1 MRADSPRWHEVS
13 KSEFPHERAGLALVR
28 ELLPDRPPF
37 QAWSN
42 FEFRDR
48 QGKWHEVDLLVLG
61 ESRLHLVELKHYRGA
76 ISGNAY
82 TWQRNNRSEDSPLPS
97 ARRKAQRLASVV
109 KDALRELAPQL
120 GSRDI
125 PFIQESIFLHA
136 PDSRCQLPPGDR
148 TDLFG
153 LDGQQSRSGLP
164 SIAERLLE
172 PLGAR
177 RRPGLIDHDDLL
189 PALFERIG
197 FAQRRE
203 HVVGSWRLTGQPEAE
218 GVDWQEWPAEHRIA
232 RDRARI
238 RFMVTPPG
246 SSDAQRQASRQLV
259 EREYGLTRR
268 LQHDGLLLPRDLV
281 EDEIGVG
288 LVFPDDRE
296 AQRLDLWLDDQQ
308 GSASLN
314 AQVSVIRQLAEVL
327 AYAHRNHVVHRG
339 LTPAAVQVRSAD
351 TDVKVRLG
359 GWQVAGRDDPANAT
373 RPSHGASTRIMRALE
388 EEGSSDDPERRHA
401 EAYLAPEGRWDPT
414 ADRIRLDVFALGAVA
429 YHLVAGQPPATD
441 GADLRERLNRDG
453 GLDLTVDIPEVPGTL
468 RRLVLEAT
476 RPAVTRRLR
485 DMQAFLALLD
495 DVDREVSSPGA
506 GADGDPLEAAPGTL
520 IGQRFELLRRLGSG
534 STAVGLL
541 VKDRENGDERRVL
554 KVARDDSAARRLVD
568 EAEVLLT
575 LRPKA
580 HPRIVRLSD
589 EQILRVGRR
598 TALLLESAGDET
610 LADALRERTRLSLDL
625 LDRWGTDV
633 LEALVG
639 LDKAGVDHR
648 DIKPAN
654 LGIREQRSDRAK
666 HLVLFDFSLS
676 RAGAASIEAGTPPY
690 LDPFLGTALR
700 PNWDSAAE
708 RYAAAVTL
716 YEMATGRA
724 PVYGDGLSDP
734 SVLRDEV
741 TLEPGAFDPSLTD
754 QLTDFFRTALS
765 RDSRQRHH
773 TAAEMHAAWRAVFT
787 GTDTAPPEDADERAA
802 AATPTMSLSE
812 AGLSARALSA
822 VEPLGLATVADLALA
837 DPGKLSRLAGVADV
851 SRREVRSRA
860 KQWRERFAAELAAT
874 TQPSAAVK
882 HLDDPLSDPSE
893 TAEVL
898 VQAAGSPRATGR
910 RRAARILL
918 GLAPGADA
926 FATRAEFATAC
937 GLSGAPQASNAL
949 SAVQDSWADNPSARR
964 RLDDVLSRAT
974 EALASLG
981 GIATADDVV
990 AVLAAS
996 AGTAESEPL
1005 ESQAARRRIVV
1016 GLLVAALDRAELVE
1030 RGGGDSS
1037 PVTRRR
1043 RRGGRSILLTTAPV
1057 LLDAADTLGSIADEL
1072 VADATAT
1079 GDHVVPVGR
1088 AAARLRPAWPQSV
1101 TAPDDT
1107 RLAKIAARLS
1117 TRAHASRRG
1126 ELHDRD
1132 LDAAVAIR
1140 IALGG
1145 LAPSQKLTVD
1155 DVKRRVRARFPELAA
1170 LPNRPRLDQVITEAK
1185 LPLSWDGEAFAIP
1198 SRRSDGT
1205 SLASRTMFAPRGIPL
1220 GRSSDGA
1227 ATREDAQLRQSA
1239 SSRSFLALGA
1249 PAGGQD
1255 AVAEALVARHG
1266 AISLDLSAVLL
1277 EALRTRA
1284 NAAGIPWELV
1294 KAADAAAPGT
1304 RDMQGL
1310 SALVQ
1315 QAAPAVEEAITA
1327 AIASAPGSTRPVLL
1341 VEAAPLARYG
1351 HLDIVA
1357 RLADITTSRAQAVW
1371 LLLPL
1376 GSDRAPLIDRVPVPL
1391 THGGQFLCLDDWL
1404 RALTPKGESA

>member
-13 KSEFPHERAGLALVR
+13 ESEFPHERAGLAHVR
-28 ELLPDRPPF
+28 ELLPDRAPF
-37 QAWSN
+37 HAWSN

-61 ESRLHLVELKHYRGA
+61 EGRLHLVELKHYRGT
-76 ISGNAY
+76 ITGNAY
-82 TWQRNNRSEDSPLPS
+82 TWQRNRRSEDSPLPQV
-97 ARRKAQRLASVV
+97 RRKAQRLSSLI
-109 KDALRELAPQL
+109 KDALRDLAPQL
-120 GSRDI
+120 DGREV
-125 PFIQESIFLHA
+125 PYIQESIFLHA
-136 PDSRCQLPPGDR
+136 PDGRCDLAPGDR

-164 SIAERLLE
+164 SIADRLLE

-177 RRPGLIDHDDLL
+177 RKPKLIEHDDLL

-197 FAQRRE
+197 FARRRE
-203 HVVGSWRLTGQPEAE
+203 HQVGSWRLVGQPDSE
-218 GVDWQEWPAEHRIA
+218 GADWQEWPAEHRIA
-232 RDRARI
+232 HDPARI

-246 SSDAQRQASRQLV
+246 ASEEQRQATRQLI
-259 EREYGLTRR
+259 EREYALTRR

-308 GSASLN
+308 GSASIN

-339 LTPAAVQVRSAD
+339 LTPAAVQVRTTLSE
-351 TDVKVRLG
+351 VKVRLG
-359 GWQVAGRDDPANAT
+359 GWQVAGRDDPSTAT
-373 RPSHGASTRIMRALE
+373 RPSHGAATRIMRAL

-401 EAYLAPEGRWDPT
+401 EAYLAPEGRWDPA

-441 GADLRERLNRDG
+441 IADLRERLNRDG
-453 GLDLTVDIPEVPGTL
+453 GLDLTVDVPGVPGSL

-476 RPAVTRRLR
+476 RPVVSKRLR

-520 IGQRFELLRRLGSG
+520 IGRRFELLRRLGSG

-541 VKDRENGDERRVL
+541 VADRDNGDERRVL
-554 KVARDDSAARRLVD
+554 KVARDDAAARRLAD
-568 EAEVLLT
+568 EAEVLRT
-575 LRPKA
+575 LRRID
-580 HPRIVRLSD
+580 HPRIVRLVD
-589 EQILRVGRR
+589 EQTLRVGRR

-625 LDRWGTDV
+625 LDRWGTDL

-639 LDKAGVDHR
+639 LDRAAVDHR

-690 LDPFLGTALR
+690 LDPFLGTHLR

-734 SVLRDEV
+734 SVIRDEV
-741 TLEPGAFDPSLTD
+741 TLAPGAFDPSLTD

-765 RDSRQRHH
+765 RDFRQRHH
-773 TAAEMHAAWRAVFT
+773 TAAEMLTAWRAVFT
-787 GTDTAPPEDADERAA
+787 STDTAPPADADARAA
-802 AATPTMSLSE
+802 AAEPEMSLSE

-822 VEPLGLATVADLALA
+822 LEPLGLATVADLALA
-837 DPGKLSRLAGVADV
+837 DPGKLSRLVGVADV
-851 SRREVRSRA
+851 TRREVRSRA
-860 KQWRERFAAELAAT
+860 KQWRERFAAELT
-874 TQPSAAVK
+874 TGAVPSAAMRDV
-882 HLDDPLSDPSE
+882 DDPLADPAY

-898 VQAAGSPRATGR
+898 VQAAGSARATGR
-910 RRAARILL
+910 RRAARVLL
-918 GLAPGADA
+918 GLVSGAEA
-926 FATRAEFATAC
+926 FATRVEFAAAC
-937 GLSGAPQASNAL
+937 GLAGAPQASNVL
-949 SAVQDSWADNPSARR
+949 STVQEAWADSPAVRSH
-964 RLDDVLSRAT
+964 LDGVLARAT
-974 EALASLG
+974 EALTVLG

-990 AVLAAS
+990 DILVATSVDTGQPEDETPTAA
-996 AGTAESEPL
+996 
-1005 ESQAARRRIVV
+1005 QHRIVA
-1016 GLLVAALDRAELVE
+1016 GLLVAALERAEVVE
-1030 RGGGDSS
+1030 RGGGNAS
-1037 PVTRRR
+1037 PVSRRR
-1043 RRGGRSILLTTAPV
+1043 RRGGRSV
-1057 LLDAADTLGSIADEL
+1057 LLATDPALLEAADALGSAADEL
-1072 VADATAT
+1072 VAAATAA

-1088 AAARLRPAWPQSV
+1088 AATRLRQLWPQGVS
-1101 TAPDDT
+1101 APDDT

-1117 TRAHASRRG
+1117 AHAQASRRG

-1132 LDAAVAIR
+1132 LDAAVALR

-1145 LAPSQKLTVD
+1145 LAPSQKLTAA
-1155 DVKRRVRARFPELAA
+1155 DVKRRVQARFPELTP
-1170 LPNRPRLDQVITEAK
+1170 LPNRPRLDQIIAESK
-1185 LPLSWDGEAFAIP
+1185 LPLSWDGEAYTIP
-1198 SRRSDGT
+1198 SRRADST
-1205 SLASRTMFAPRGIPL
+1205 SLASRTMFAPRSISL
-1220 GRSSDGA
+1220 AQRTDGT
-1227 ATREDAQLRQSA
+1227 ATREDAQLAQSVA
-1239 SSRSFLALGA
+1239 GRSFLALGA
-1249 PAGGQD
+1249 PSGGLD
-1255 AVAEALVARHG
+1255 AIADALVSKYG
-1266 AISLDLSAVLL
+1266 AVTVNVTAVLVA
-1277 EALRTRA
+1277 ALQSKA
-1284 NAAGIPWELV
+1284 QEAGIPWELV
-1294 KAADAAAPGT
+1294 KAADAAAPNS
-1304 RDMQGL
+1304 RDAQGL
-1310 SALVQ
+1310 AALVR
-1315 QAAPAVEEAITA
+1315 QASPAVER
-1327 AIASAPGSTRPVLL
+1327 AIAEAVAGAAEGTRPVLL

-1351 HLDIVA
+1351 QLDIVA
-1357 RLADITTSRAQAVW
+1357 RLADITIRRSQAIW

-1376 GSDRAPLIDRVPVPL
+1376 DTDRAAVIDRAPVPL

-1404 RALTPKGESA
+1404 SAPVPEGDSA

>member
-1 MRADSPRWHEVS
+1 
-13 KSEFPHERAGLALVR
+13 
-28 ELLPDRPPF
+28 LLPDRAPF

-61 ESRLHLVELKHYRGA
+61 ESRLHLVELKHYRGT

-82 TWQRNNRSEDSPLPS
+82 TWQRNHRSEDSPLPS
-97 ARRKAQRLASVV
+97 ARRKAQRLASIV

-120 GSRDI
+120 DRRDV

-136 PDSRCQLPPGDR
+136 PDSRCQLPSGDR

-153 LDGQQSRSGLP
+153 LDGQEARSGLP

-203 HVVGSWRLTGQPEAE
+203 HVVGSWRLTGQPEVE

-232 RDRARI
+232 RDPARI

-246 SSDAQRQASRQLV
+246 SADAQRQVTRQLV

-308 GSASLN
+308 GSASIN

-339 LTPAAVQVRSAD
+339 LTPAAVQVRSAGSE
-351 TDVKVRLG
+351 VRVRLG

-388 EEGSSDDPERRHA
+388 EGSSDDPERRHA
-401 EAYLAPEGRWDPT
+401 EAYLAPEGRWDPA

-441 GADLRERLNRDG
+441 TADLRERLNRDG
-453 GLDLTVDIPEVPGTL
+453 GLDLTVDIPEVPGPL
-468 RRLVLEAT
+468 RRLVFEAT
-476 RPAVTRRLR
+476 RPAVTERLR

-506 GADGDPLEAAPGTL
+506 GTDGDPLEAAPGTL

-541 VKDRENGDERRVL
+541 VKDRENGNERRVL

-575 LRPKA
+575 LRRIA

-589 EQILRVGRR
+589 EQLLRVGRR

-625 LDRWGTDV
+625 LDRWGTDI

-754 QLTDFFRTALS
+754 QLTEFFRTALS

-773 TAAEMHAAWRAVFT
+773 TAAEMLAAWRAVFA

-822 VEPLGLATVADLALA
+822 VEPLGLVTVADLALA
-837 DPGKLSRLAGVADV
+837 DPGKLSRLPGVADV

-860 KQWRERFAAELAAT
+860 KQWRERFSAELEAR
-874 TQPSAAVK
+874 TQTASAAK
-882 HLDDPLSDPSE
+882 HLDDPFSDPAA

-898 VQAAGSPRATGR
+898 VQAAGSTRATGR
-910 RRAARILL
+910 RRAARTLL
-918 GLAPGADA
+918 GLAPGAEA
-926 FATRAEFATAC
+926 FATRGEFAAAC

-949 SAVQDSWADNPSARR
+949 SAVQESWADNPQARR
-964 RLDDVLSRAT
+964 RLDDVLARAT

-990 AVLAAS
+990 TVLVAGS
-996 AGTAESEPL
+996 AGSSESEIR
-1005 ESQAARRRIVV
+1005 EAHATQHRIVA
-1016 GLLVAALDRAELVE
+1016 GLLVAALDRAEIVE

-1043 RRGGRSILLTTAPV
+1043 RRGGRSILLTTAPA
-1057 LLDAADTLGSIADEL
+1057 LLDAADALGSIADEL

-1088 AAARLRPAWPQSV
+1088 AAARLRPAWPPSV

-1107 RLAKIAARLS
+1107 RLAKTAARLS
-1117 TRAHASRRG
+1117 TSAQASRRG

-1132 LDAAVAIR
+1132 LDPAVAIR

-1145 LAPSQKLTVD
+1145 LAPSQKLTVE
-1155 DVKRRVRARFPELAA
+1155 DVKRRVRARFPELSA

-1185 LPLSWDGEAFAIP
+1185 LPLSWDGEAYAIP

-1220 GRSSDGA
+1220 GRGTDGA

-1255 AVAEALVARHG
+1255 AVANALVARHG
-1266 AISLDLSAVLL
+1266 AVSLDLSALLL

-1294 KAADAAAPGT
+1294 RAADAAEPGT

-1310 SALVQ
+1310 AALVQ
-1315 QAAPAVEEAITA
+1315 QAAPAVEKAIAA
-1327 AIASAPGSTRPVLL
+1327 AIDGAPGRSRPVLL

-1351 HLDIVA
+1351 RLDIVA

-1376 GSDRAPLIDRVPVPL
+1376 GSDRAPMIDRVPVPL

-1404 RALTPKGESA
+1404 RALAPQGESA